1 MKSLREGDI
10 MAKKINTKKATNNT
24 KTEKNNNVTV
34 ENEVIETKKTTNAEE
49 KKEVKDPYDIKVD
62 MKKLL
67 ELDVPEVP
75 APKCNGI
82 IPGEGDVINLYEAK
96 FYARMKKPVY
106 DCIGEYT
113 VKRITNCFVE
123 CVKNTKSGYSYY
135 VTFKISDFRAGL
147 YTFESDAPYFVKWKH
162 AF

>member
-1 MKSLREGDI
+1 MN
-10 MAKKINTKKATNNT
+10 KKINTKKATNNT
-24 KTEKNNNVTV
+24 KTKKNNTANGV
-34 ENEVIETKKTTNAEE
+34 E

-75 APKCNGI
+75 APKCNGS
-82 IPGEGDVINLYEAK
+82 IPEEGDVINLYEAK

-123 CVKNTKSGYSYY
+123 CFKNTKSGCGYY

-147 YTFESDAPYFVKWKH
+147 YTFESDAPYFMKWKH